1 MPTLWK
7 SANITPVHKGDNRE
21 FVENYRSISLLPI
34 STKCLERIV
43 HNALYSHVSPY
54 LSEWQHGFVKGRSC
68 VTQLVLTHHHWAKAL
83 DEGRQVD
90 VAFLDFSKAF
100 DRISQPVLL
109 QKLCSFGISGS
120 ILQWCESYLYQ
131 RQQRVVLEGVS
142 SSWSGVS
149 SGVPQGSLL
158 GPLFFI
164 IFISDLPEAVLPGN
178 CIAIYADDCKSSR
191 IINSASDQIMF
202 QEDLDNLHRWS
213 LRNVMDFNVRKC
225 KIMRITKKKQPFISN
240 YLLDNSVLE
249 EVNEFRDLGITTD
262 QHLRWN
268 LHIDKVVAKA
278 NRMLGLI
285 KRSCRDFEDRKTVRT
300 LYCALVR
307 SNLEYCSV
315 IWSPY
320 TKKGIE
326 KMEKIQKRATKFI
339 LRSDDC
345 YADRLKKLNLL
356 SLEKRRLLAD
366 LTFLYKA
373 LHGIIDIDVEPY
385 VDFYK
390 ETDRFSFRHN
400 DKLALKMRYA
410 RTNVFKYSFFNG
422 VVETWNSLPL
432 SIREATGVNIFKAL
446 VKKLF
451 MD

>member
-7 SANITPVHKGDNRE
+7 SANITSVHKGDNRE

-34 STKCLERIV
+34 SAKCLERIA
-43 HNALYSHVSPY
+43 HNAIYSHVSPY

-68 VTQLVLTHHHWAKAL
+68 ETQLVLTHHHWGKAL

-100 DRISQPVLL
+100 DRVSQPVLL

-120 ILQWCESYLYQ
+120 ILQWCESYLSQ

-149 SGVPQGSLL
+149 SGVLQGSLL

-213 LRNVMDFNVRKC
+213 LRNVMDFNVKKC

-240 YLLDNSVLE
+240 YLLDNPVLE

-285 KRSCRDFEDRKTVRT
+285 TGNTQSC
-300 LYCALVR
+300 
-307 SNLEYCSV
+307 
-315 IWSPY
+315 
-320 TKKGIE
+320 
-326 KMEKIQKRATKFI
+326 
-339 LRSDDC
+339 
-345 YADRLKKLNLL
+345 
-356 SLEKRRLLAD
+356 
-366 LTFLYKA
+366 
-373 LHGIIDIDVEPY
+373 
-385 VDFYK
+385 
-390 ETDRFSFRHN
+390 
-400 DKLALKMRYA
+400 
-410 RTNVFKYSFFNG
+410 
-422 VVETWNSLPL
+422 
-432 SIREATGVNIFKAL
+432 
-446 VKKLF
+446 
-451 MD
+451 